1 MTKMFERDHQKAV
14 DNMDV
19 TYARDGL
26 TLSGH
31 LRAMPGKEGADL
43 ARKLGEMLL
52 EAATELEQMDPIEI
66 DHPDDVQHPFGKAFE

>member
-1 MTKMFERDHQKAV
+1 MTKLFEHDHQKAV

-31 LRAMPGKEGADL
+31 LKAMPGGEGAAL

-52 EAATELEQMDPIEI
+52 EAAKELEEMDPIAIEEA
-66 DHPDDVQHPFGKAFE
+66 DTVKHPFGKAFD

>member
-31 LRAMPGKEGADL
+31 LRAMPGKKGADL
-43 ARKLGEMLL
+43 TRKLGEMLL
-52 EAATELEQMDPIEI
+52 EAAAELEKMDPVEI
-66 DHPDDVQHPFGKAFE
+66 DQPDNVQRPFGKAFD